1 MCELCGYNSNNI
13 NKHQCSSVHKLG
25 LSRVIYG
32 VKRLY
37 MIQWVQRELIYQ
49 RQHCPH
55 ENLGVL
61 LRVHSEINKEFRC
74 ATKNIC
80 DSIVEQQWKKC
91 ASAYRHIMTKHYRD
105 QLLRVEANLPEEICK
120 YIVKLIPECQDNYLK
135 LLNHGVK
142 NFQILN
148 FDMGHRRSPT
158 STMSSVA
165 TESKTLISRLEKKWN
180 GLCENIVATV

>member
-37 MIQWVQRELIYQ
+37 MIEWVQRELIYQ
-49 RQHCPH
+49 REHCPLA
-55 ENLGVL
+55 NLNELVS
-61 LRVHSEINKEFRC
+61 VHAEINKEFQC
-74 ATKNIC
+74 ATRNIC
-80 DSIVEQQWKKC
+80 DTIVERQWEKC
-91 ASAYRHIMTKHYRD
+91 ASAYRDIMTMHYRD
-105 QLLRVEANLPEEICK
+105 QLLIAEANLPEEICE
-120 YIVKLIPECQDNYLK
+120 YIIKLIPECQDNYLK

-148 FDMGHRRSPT
+148 SDMGHRRSPT

-165 TESKTLISRLEKKWN
+165 TESRTLISQLERKWSA
-180 GLCENIVATV
+180 LSENTVATV

>member
-25 LSRVIYG
+25 LSRVLYG

-37 MIQWVQRELIYQ
+37 MIQWVRGELIYQ
-49 RQHCPH
+49 REHCPRKYL
-55 ENLGVL
+55 NLL
-61 LRVHSEINKEFRC
+61 QKVHSEINKEFQC

-80 DSIVEQQWKKC
+80 DSVVEQQWKKC
-91 ASAYRHIMTKHYRD
+91 AGVYRDIMTMHYRD
-105 QLLRVEANLPEEICK
+105 QLLRVEANLPEEIST
-120 YIVKLIPECQDNYLK
+120 YIIKLIPECQDNYLK
-135 LLNHGVK
+135 LLNCGVK

-148 FDMGHRRSPT
+148 SDMGHRRSPT

-165 TESKTLISRLEKKWN
+165 MGSKTLISRLEKKWN
-180 GLCENIVATV
+180 GLCENTVVTV